1 MHRLAAVA
9 CLAAGIGVLAGP
21 GWALLALGV
30 LLWGSG
36 PRSRS
41 DAAER
46 PEAPL
51 DAAVAR
57 AREIAVRLRGS
68 AVQAAQKPRQTTAV
82 ASMAAGIAGV
92 PAGVLLTVG
101 AGAAVVTAGGLL
113 IGLGVLTGWNA

>member
-36 PRSRS
+36 PRARS
-41 DAAER
+41 EAAQR
-46 PEAPL
+46 PVAPL
-51 DAAVAR
+51 DEAVAR
-57 AREIAVRLRGS
+57 TREVVVRLREG
-68 AVQAAQKPRQTTAV
+68 AAQAAQKPRRTTAV
-82 ASMAAGIAGV
+82 ASMVAGVAGV

-101 AGAAVVTAGGLL
+101 AGAAVITAGGLL
-113 IGLGVLTGWNA
+113 IGLSVVTGWNA